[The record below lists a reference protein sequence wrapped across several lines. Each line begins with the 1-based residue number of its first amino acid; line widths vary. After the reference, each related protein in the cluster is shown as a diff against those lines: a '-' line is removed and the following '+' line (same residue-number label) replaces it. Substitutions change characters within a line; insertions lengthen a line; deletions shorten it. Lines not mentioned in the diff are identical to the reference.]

1 MTPFGF
7 VWKILFLPLTFL
19 YGFLSFT
26 KNLLF
31 DSGILKPKKVS
42 VPVISIGNLTAGG
55 TGKTPI
61 TAFIAQLLIDEGKQ
75 VGIVSRGYGRQTKGT
90 VWVCREGKLLVSS
103 DEGGDEPVELSFRVP
118 GLSIVVSESRFD
130 AASELL
136 RLVKVDVILVD
147 DGFQHRQ
154 FHRDIDIL
162 VQDLPSWISNRFQL
176 PSGRFRES
184 WKHAKSADALIW
196 TKGSNTLQK
205 EAERLGTGYLPLNTF
220 LAEREKAQPVF
231 PGINNSDDFTGKKA
245 VAFCGIGLPD
255 IFFNDAEAAGLVLA
269 SRNSFPDHHIYS
281 DSDFNG
287 LVSELT
293 ESDADFFLTT
303 LKDSCRL
310 NATPAGK
317 VFCESNRVAV
327 LPYELV
333 PAETEK
339 FRSWLLASLKK
350 ISFPK

>member
-103 DEGGDEPVELSFRVP
+103 DEGGDEPVELALWVP

-130 AASELL
+130 AATELL

-162 VQDLPSWISNRFQL
+162 VQDLQSWISNRFQL

-196 TKGSNTLQK
+196 TKGSTILK
-205 EAERLGTGYLPLNTF
+205 EKAEKLGTGYLPLNTF
-220 LAEREKAQPVF
+220 LAERKKVQPVF
-231 PGINNSDDFTGKKA
+231 QGTQNRYDFAGKKA

-255 IFFNDAEAAGLVLA
+255 IFFSDAESVGLALV
-269 SRNSFPDHHIYS
+269 SRKSFPDHHVYS
-281 DSDFNG
+281 DSDLSG
-287 LVSELT
+287 LSRELT
-293 ESDADFFLTT
+293 ESAADFFLTT

-317 VFCESNRVAV
+317 AFRESNRVAV

-350 ISFPK
+350 STSPK